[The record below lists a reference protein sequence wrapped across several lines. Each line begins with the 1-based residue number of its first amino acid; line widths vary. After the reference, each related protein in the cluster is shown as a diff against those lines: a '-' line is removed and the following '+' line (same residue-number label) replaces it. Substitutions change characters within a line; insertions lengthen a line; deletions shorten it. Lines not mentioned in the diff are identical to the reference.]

1 MTISLPDTM
10 ELVLQELLISS
21 VLDERLNL
29 FHLAISV
36 GTETPRIVQNQV
48 GVLRAR
54 DLIPDR

>member
-1 MTISLPDTM
+1 M